1 MKSQSTHQSRAE
13 KGSSAHPNVY
23 ASILWNSE
31 NIAIARLT
39 LDWHIMDANS
49 AFKLVTGVENPVG
62 KSIVDLIAA
71 DDAAGWLQQSEKMRV
86 APVLLNYVRA
96 DGDVTSLH
104 SRLYATEEEFELLVG
119 EVPIGDLIAAE
130 GVMTTLNNEVTT
142 LARENAR
149 NSKILKQKSE
159 ELRVA
164 LHELD
169 TTYWHLKKIQEFLPI
184 CVYCHKVK
192 STADHWEHL
201 AEYLKK
207 NSLFLS
213 HGLCPEC
220 APLFAQS
227 NLKP

>member
-1 MKSQSTHQSRAE
+1 MKSQRTKQSRAQRE
-13 KGSSAHPNVY
+13 GSGAEPDVY

-39 LDWHIMDANS
+39 PDSRIVDANS
-49 AFKLVTGVENPVG
+49 AFKMVTGVENPAG
-62 KSIVDLIAA
+62 KSIVDFISA
-71 DDAAGWLQQSEKMRV
+71 DDAAGWLQQSRKMRI

-96 DGDVTSLH
+96 DGDVTSLRT
-104 SRLYATEEEFELLVG
+104 RLYGMPESELLVG

-149 NSKILKQKSE
+149 NSKVLKKKSE
-159 ELRVA
+159 ELKVA
-164 LHELD
+164 LYELD

-184 CVYCHKVK
+184 CVNCHKVK

-201 AEYLKK
+201 ADYLKN
-207 NSLFLS
+207 NSLFLT

-220 APLFAQS
+220 APLFAES